1 MSDFA
6 SLQDVVEATRAIPCA
21 PALLPRLL
29 AMTQSGDSDTRE
41 MESLILTDPGLATG
55 VLRLA
60 NSAYFASSHRCES
73 VAEAILR
80 LGSATLYRLAATAV
94 AGRWLAYSA
103 QKSGYGWQAGD
114 LCRHSL
120 CVAISAETLAMRM
133 RITAPE
139 TAYTA
144 GLLHDVG
151 KLALSLSNERAL
163 AEIADLVPLSQSVWR
178 EAETS
183 VLGYSSTDVTRELLR
198 KWGFSDALV
207 AVGEFYPRPSQAPL
221 EHRALV
227 TLIHAAK
234 NVGLELG
241 FGVGAEGFYAEPDE
255 IVLQEYG
262 FDETSLNEV
271 VPEILERVQRFIEP
285 DGRLKGIQGR
295 RSPAISHPILPRL

>member
-1 MSDFA
+1 MSAFA
-6 SLQDVVEATRAIPCA
+6 SLQSVVEATRAIPCA

-29 AMTQSGDSDTRE
+29 AMTQSGEADTRE

-80 LGSATLYRLAATAV
+80 LGSTTLYRLAATAV
-94 AGRWLAYSA
+94 AGRWLATPA
-103 QKSGYGWQAGD
+103 QAAYGWQAGD

-120 CVAISAETLAMRM
+120 CVAVTAETLAQRM
-133 RITAPE
+133 FLAQPE

-151 KLALSLSNERAL
+151 KLALALSNERAL
-163 AEIADLVPLSQSVWR
+163 AEVAELVPDSQTVWR
-178 EAETS
+178 QAEAS
-183 VLGYSSTDVTRELLR
+183 VLGYSFNDVTRELLC
-198 KWGFSDALV
+198 KWGFPEALI
-207 AVGEFYPRPSQAPL
+207 AVGYYYPRPSEAPP
-221 EHRALV
+221 EHLRLV

-234 NVGLELG
+234 NVAVEIG
-241 FGVGAEGFYAEPDE
+241 FGVGVDGFYAELDE
-255 IVLQEYG
+255 AALQDCG
-262 FDETSLNEV
+262 FDEQALTQA

-285 DGRLKGIQGR
+285 DGRLKGVNGR
-295 RSPAISHPILPRL
+295 RGPSMQPPALPRT